1 MKFLDYQT
9 NWINDRSRMKV
20 LEKSR
25 RIGGTYSTS
34 YGQFRELM
42 DRKGHDIIVVTRDEN
57 LATEFVSDV
66 SRWARMWN
74 AIQPASQEIPKKCFK
89 RLSLEIPHDSGTSRL
104 LAVSS
109 NPNAAIGKGGS
120 LVLDEFAAHKDADLL
135 MALAQPIIMAGGSM
149 SVLSTHRSR
158 NSRFNEIV
166 LDSHKEDSQWS
177 RHRTT
182 IYDAVEQGLVE
193 EIINPNMVKLG
204 NEPWKSREDFI
215 DWLVKSYDA
224 YTFQQEFC
232 CVPSDDASSLLTV
245 DEVDGAKLNLEENGH
260 LKAGAFYVGYDCAES
275 IYGDFAAIA
284 TLRADDKNQVD
295 LVHKKYFERGTSITE
310 QIDEVVATVR
320 KFHARKLVSDNAGIG
335 RHPTTI
341 LGEKLGEH
349 IVVPFDPTLKSKG
362 EMCTKVKR
370 YFQNGWFRMEEDK
383 HVEEDFLSIDRLIT
397 PSNNVVYHSTRDGSG
412 HGDMFSAAAMALTE
426 VPERNRGEIKGVSGK
441 KADPFDV
448 VTGNIGRDDRVARN
462 RESDRG
468 SRKGFTY

>member
-1 MKFLDYQT
+1 
-9 NWINDRSRMKV
+9 MKV

-57 LATEFVSDV
+57 LATEFVGDV
-66 SRWARMWN
+66 TRWAHMWN
-74 AIQPASQEIPKKCFK
+74 AIQPRSMEIPNKGLK
-89 RLSLEIPHDSGTSRL
+89 RLSLEIPHASGTSRL

-166 LDSHKEDSQWS
+166 LDSHKPDTQWS

-193 EIINPNMVKLG
+193 EIVNPNMIKLG
-204 NEPWKSREDFI
+204 NEPWKTRQDFL
-215 DWLVKSYDA
+215 DWLIKSYDA

-232 CVPSDDASSLLTV
+232 CVPSDDASSLLTI
-245 DEVDGAKLNLEENGH
+245 DEVNGAKLHMESLGH
-260 LKAGAFYVGYDCAES
+260 LKEGAFYLGYDCAES
-275 IYGDFAAIA
+275 IFGDFATRFVI
-284 TLRADDKNQVD
+284 RADNNNQVD
-295 LVHKKYFERGTSITE
+295 LVDKKYFERGTPINE
-310 QIDEVVATVR
+310 QIDDVVDTARKYSVR
-320 KFHARKLVSDNAGIG
+320 KVVSDNAGIG

-341 LGEKLGEH
+341 LSEKLGEH
-349 IVVPFDPTLKSKG
+349 MVVPFDPTLQSKG

-370 YFQNGWFRMEEDK
+370 YFQNGWVRMEDDK
-383 HVEEDFLSIDRLIT
+383 RVEEDFLSIDRLIT
-397 PSNNVVYHSTRDGSG
+397 PSNNVVYHANRTGAIG
-412 HGDMFSAAAMALTE
+412 HGDGFSAFAMALTE
-426 VPERNRGEIKGVSGK
+426 VPEKSRGEIKGVASK
-441 KADPFDV
+441 KADPYDV
-448 VTGNIGRDDRVARN
+448 VTGRDDIEEMNRREDEAAGRN
-462 RESDRG
+462 QRA
-468 SRKGFTY
+468 TY